1 MFETSRTRAGENYYT
16 ESEEKKLWAHLRRL
30 KDHLGERDFALMK
43 TMRLLGLRRVETI
56 RLNVGDVW
64 RKTRLMVTTRIAAKG
79 CTGELDIPVELQG
92 ILEAFCK
99 LKRQW
104 GEDLSDDAP
113 LFVSRNGGRLCVRAV
128 NDLVAKR
135 NTEAGITSRI
145 TPHGSRHTKA
155 QRIMRDDRY
164 LPPEMK
170 ANAMALAQKQ
180 LRHKSITSTA
190 IYTAPTR
197 EEMAQVAGI

>member
-1 MFETSRTRAGENYYT
+1 MFDSNNTRAGENFYT

-30 KDHLGERDFALMK
+30 KDPLGERDFALMK
-43 TMRLLGLRRVETI
+43 TMRLLGLRRVETV
-56 RLNVGDVW
+56 RLNVGDVLH
-64 RKTRLMVTTRIAAKG
+64 KTRLQVNSRIAAKG
-79 CTGELDIPVELQG
+79 CTGDLDIPAELQG
-92 ILEAFCK
+92 ILEAFCR

-104 GEDLSDDAP
+104 GEDLADDAP
-113 LFVSRNGGRLCVRAV
+113 LFVSRNGNRICIRAI

-135 NTEAGITSRI
+135 NTEAGISAHI
-145 TPHGSRHTKA
+145 TPHGCRHTKA
-155 QRIMRDDRY
+155 QRIVRDNRY

-170 ANAMALAQKQ
+170 HNAMALAQKQ

-197 EEMAQVAGI
+197 EEMARVAGI